1 MLALAQPAQAKI
13 VYTKTH
19 QKLLLKNPNFLDLN
33 NDGVIDFSLILQSTY
48 APGVH
53 TSSLAIGDYVVGGPN
68 RIAGSTEGWASALRA
83 GARIKSAGLARGD
96 MEHVE
101 SNVATSSFRGN
112 WANGGKGV
120 SDRYLGLKFYIDG
133 QAHYGWARLSVWF
146 RESDFHH
153 KSRIEGRLTGYAY
166 ETIPNKPIIAGKTT
180 GKDVITVEFGSLGH
194 LARGAR

>member
-1 MLALAQPAQAKI
+1 MKRQPVLLSDSLSHRLNSYALLASAAGVGMLALAQPAQAKI

-53 TSSLAIGDYVVGGPN
+53 TTSLAIGDYVVGGPN

-96 MEHVE
+96 MEHVK
-101 SNVATSSFRGN
+101 SN
-112 WANGGKGV
+112 
-120 SDRYLGLKFYIDG
+120 
-133 QAHYGWARLSVWF
+133 
-146 RESDFHH
+146 
-153 KSRIEGRLTGYAY
+153 
-166 ETIPNKPIIAGKTT
+166 
-180 GKDVITVEFGSLGH
+180 
-194 LARGAR
+194 